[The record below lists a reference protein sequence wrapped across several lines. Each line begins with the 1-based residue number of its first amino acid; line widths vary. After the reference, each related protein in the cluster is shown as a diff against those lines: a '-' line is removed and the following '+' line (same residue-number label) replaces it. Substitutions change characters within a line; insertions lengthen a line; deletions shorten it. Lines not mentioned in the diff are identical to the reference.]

1 MTKVYPA
8 LHYVADLE
16 CLYLFNPL
24 LGITHQQV
32 LKIYYPSVE
41 TLQSMVNYMSSA
53 EYGLGFQRRI
63 RYDKRLKEDALYS
76 IIVTYIDNISND
88 AIVRGPTEQTKLFVK
103 MGCIIHRRDFGL
115 AWFIALDQ
123 WDKRLSD
130 SGLRLENP
138 DSKELQNIINE
149 GIQL

>member
-1 MTKVYPA
+1 M
-8 LHYVADLE
+8 
-16 CLYLFNPL
+16 
-24 LGITHQQV
+24 
-32 LKIYYPSVE
+32 
-41 TLQSMVNYMSSA
+41 
-53 EYGLGFQRRI
+53 
-63 RYDKRLKEDALYS
+63 
-76 IIVTYIDNISND
+76 TYINNISND

-149 GIQL
+149 GNTIMKLIKAPTLARAHELAVNKVCNLQEGCSTDHEPQLRLMRFVSKLRNSIGRTECCLGNPNSSST